1 MHAEMLL
8 ILIVS
13 LVVAQVILVQWK
25 QRHFKSYQ
33 VEYHE
38 LESLKI
44 CIHVRQRPSLE
55 CG

>member
-33 VEYHE
+33 VELHE
-38 LESLKI
+38 QQSFNG
-44 CIHVRQRPSLE
+44 IHIRQRHSLE